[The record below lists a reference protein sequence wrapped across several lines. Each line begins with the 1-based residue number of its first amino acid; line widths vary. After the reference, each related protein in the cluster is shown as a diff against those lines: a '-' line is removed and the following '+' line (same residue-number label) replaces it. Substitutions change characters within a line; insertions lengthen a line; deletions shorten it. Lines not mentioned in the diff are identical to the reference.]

1 MTKRR
6 AYAAAALLGALLL
19 ALLGAALVGA
29 APAGAATATVTL
41 SAKGPTPDSVTI
53 SVADTVTFTNAD
65 QLAHVVSSTK
75 TSMSVSWTYGPQSVE
90 RGKPATTP
98 AFTQPGTYTYSDQGL
113 LLAGTVVVW
122 ASPPSPA
129 PSATSAPSPGA
140 SSRASSRASSGS
152 KASNGPPKLG
162 SAPATSA
169 GASPTGAPALPS
181 GLSPFRGG
189 FLPAGSLPAGPPVL
203 GPQLAPPLAGE
214 SPGLPELSESA
225 VANATA
231 GKGSVNNRNPQ
242 QAYGLPVALAVVG
255 IGGAAS
261 LLVRVLL
268 GRPGSGRRR
277 AEARPVVTLH

>member
-1 MTKRR
+1 MTRRR

-29 APAGAATATVTL
+29 APAGAATPTVTL

-53 SVADTVTFTNAD
+53 SVGDTVTFTNAD
-65 QLAHVVSSTK
+65 LGEHVVTIST
-75 TSMSVSWTYGPQSVE
+75 SWTYAKKLASGQSD
-90 RGKPATTP
+90 TTP

-113 LLAGTVVVW
+113 LLAMGTVVVQ
-122 ASPPSPA
+122 ASTPSPA

-152 KASNGPPKLG
+152 KASNGQPKLG

-189 FLPAGSLPAGPPVL
+189 FLPPGSLPAGPPDL

-231 GKGSVNNRNPQ
+231 GKGSVNNLNPQ

-268 GRPGSGRRR
+268 GHSGSGRRR
-277 AEARPVVTLH
+277 AEARPVVTLR

>member
-1 MTKRR
+1 MTRRR

-29 APAGAATATVTL
+29 APAGAATPTVTL

-53 SVADTVTFTNAD
+53 SVGDTVTFTNAD
-65 QLAHVVSSTK
+65 LGEHFVKSTK

-90 RGKPATTP
+90 SGKSQTTP
-98 AFTQPGTYTYSDQGL
+98 AFTQPGTYTYSDQGGL
-113 LLAGTVVVW
+113 LPPAMGTVVVQ
-122 ASPPSPA
+122 ASTPSA
-129 PSATSAPSPGA
+129 TPSATSTPSP
-140 SSRASSRASSGS
+140 RASSRASSGS
-152 KASNGPPKLG
+152 KASNGQPKLG

-189 FLPAGSLPAGPPVL
+189 FLPPGSLPAGPPDL

-231 GKGSVNNRNPQ
+231 GKGSVNNLNPQ

-268 GRPGSGRRR
+268 GHSGSGRRR
-277 AEARPVVTLH
+277 AEARPVVTLR

>member
-1 MTKRR
+1 MTKGR

-19 ALLGAALVGA
+19 AVLGAALVGA
-29 APAGAATATVTL
+29 APAGAATSAVTL
-41 SAKGPTPDSVTI
+41 HPLGPTPASVTI
-53 SVADTVTFTNAD
+53 SVGDTVTFTNED
-65 QLAHVVSSTK
+65 PVAHEVMSTK
-75 TSMSVSWTYGPQSVE
+75 TSMSVSWTYRQSVE
-90 RGKPATTP
+90 SGKSDTTP
-98 AFTQPGTYTYSDQGL
+98 AFTQPGTYTYSVQGL
-113 LLAGTVVVW
+113 SGGTVVVQ
-122 ASPPSPA
+122 ASTPSA
-129 PSATSAPSPGA
+129 TPSATSTPSP
-140 SSRASSRASSGS
+140 RASSRASSGS

-169 GASPTGAPALPS
+169 GASPTRAPALPS
-181 GLSPFRGG
+181 GLPPFRGG
-189 FLPAGSLPAGPPVL
+189 FLPPGSLPAGPPAL

-214 SPGLPELSESA
+214 SPGLPEVSESA

-268 GRPGSGRRR
+268 GHSGSGRRR
-277 AEARPVVTLH
+277 AEARPVVTLR